1 MRLAVIDDQF
11 IVRAG
16 LRTLVEGAEG
26 FEVVAEAG
34 DGTEALPLVEA
45 HRPDAVLMDLS
56 MPRLDGVE
64 ATRQLMRLPEPPHV
78 LILSV
83 YGTDT
88 RVLDA
93 LRAGASGFLLKDL
106 QPQELF
112 AALRTVVAGGRVIDA
127 GVLARLLRQ
136 ASERTPIRSSAMDEK
151 LCALSESE
159 RQVLA
164 LVGAGLTNAE
174 IADKLGWSRS
184 SVKTYVSRNLDKLG
198 VESRTQAALL
208 AYRSG
213 LTASEPECLAE
224 QQPACQPPG
233 TSSPPEPCP
242 PLTCCACGQV
252 PQDGQ

>member
-1 MRLAVIDDQF
+1 MRLAVIDDQC

-16 LRTLVEGAEG
+16 LRTLVECADG
-26 FEVVAEAG
+26 FEVVAEAS
-34 DGTEALPLVEA
+34 DGTQALPLVEA

-83 YGTDT
+83 YGADT

-93 LRAGASGFLLKDL
+93 LKAGASGFLLKDL

-127 GVLARLLRQ
+127 GVLSRLLRQ
-136 ASERTPIRSSAMDEK
+136 AAERTPVRSSAMEEK

-164 LVGAGLTNAE
+164 LVGAGLTNSE
-174 IADKLGWSRS
+174 IADKLSWSRS

-213 LTASEPECLAE
+213 LTASRSGLTASEPECLGE
-224 QQPACQPPG
+224 QQPAYRPPG
-233 TSSPPEPCP
+233 TPPPAP
-242 PLTCCACGQV
+242 GPTWPAH
-252 PQDGQ
+252 P

>member
-1 MRLAVIDDQF
+1 MRTRIAVIDDQV
-11 IVRAG
+11 IVRTG
-16 LRTLVEGAEG
+16 LKTLVERAEG
-26 FEVVAEAG
+26 FEVVAEAS
-34 DGTEALPLVEA
+34 DGTQALPLVEA

-64 ATRQLMRLPEPPHV
+64 ATRQLMRLPNPPHV

-106 QPQELF
+106 HPQELF
-112 AALRTVVAGGRVIDA
+112 AALRTVSAGGRVIDA
-127 GVLARLLRQ
+127 DVLARLIRQ
-136 ASERTPIRSSAMDEK
+136 ASERTPARAGAMDQK
-151 LCALSESE
+151 LCTLNESE
-159 RQVLA
+159 RRVLA

-174 IADKLGWSRS
+174 IAAKLNWSRS

-198 VESRTQAALL
+198 LESRTQAALL

-224 QQPACQPPG
+224 RQPASRRPRDARG
-233 TSSPPEPCP
+233 
-242 PLTCCACGQV
+242 
-252 PQDGQ
+252 DGAG